1 MPLRVVV
8 PVLLLIVALPG
19 FVLPVVVVK
28 SLMQSASTAAE
39 QSAGANAF
47 ISIGFGVTLLAFLA
61 AWGLF
66 SLYLVAPLAGLA
78 REARALTLTPQDRD
92 PIVPRSQFVEGLAT
106 NIGGLARALHRS
118 KSEIGDAVAIA
129 TRSADQQRSQ
139 LETIL
144 LDLTEGV
151 IVCNRD
157 HRIILYNEAAQRILG
172 LREMT
177 GLGRPLFGVLTREP
191 VLHALDTLARRPPTQ
206 RGSGEADGK
215 AAPVDEGTAIRRFM
229 ASTVDLGTLVETR
242 MRLVIDQAGEMSGY
256 VLSFQDIG
264 SEIESLAAR
273 DTLLRE
279 VMVEWRRPLANL
291 TAAVEMLTDGAE
303 LSPPERA
310 AFEDIVSKELTQINA
325 RFVDASKR
333 YDRLD
338 VGPWAMT
345 DVRSLDLFRAVQ
357 KHVGQ
362 SHGITVTPVGL
373 PVWLRADSHALMLAL
388 EYLVRR
394 LAEETGLKS
403 FDAGV
408 TRGDSYAYVEISWPG
423 APINA
428 DMLESWLDE
437 SLAGAIASRTP
448 RQIIER
454 HGGEV
459 WGTAAGDGI
468 AMRRLPLR
476 PAADPGP
483 GTKTAALAPRPEYYD
498 FDLFKAAH
506 GNIAATPLRALRY
519 CVFDTETTGLRPTD
533 GDELLSIGAVQ
544 VVNGRLLTSE
554 TFERMIDPGRDI
566 PEVSTRIHGITAD
579 MVKGKPPARIVLPQF
594 RRFVGDA
601 VLVAYNISFD
611 MKFLTMKQ
619 DEAGVVFVNS
629 VVDAVLVSLFLSP
642 QPPPH
647 SLHGAAVLLGID
659 ISGRHTAVG
668 DALATAA
675 LWIRLLDVM
684 EARGIKTFGEAVTIS
699 DRMLKERRLG
709 DKF

>member
-19 FVLPVVVVK
+19 FVLPAVVVK
-28 SLMQSASTAAE
+28 SLVSSAASAESAA
-39 QSAGANAF
+39 SANAF
-47 ISIGFGVTLLAFLA
+47 ISIGFTVTLLAFLA
-61 AWGLF
+61 AWGTF
-66 SLYLVAPLAGLA
+66 TLYLVGPLGALA
-78 REARALTLTPQDRD
+78 RETRALTLTPQDRD
-92 PIVPRSQFVEGLAT
+92 PVIARPNLLAPLAA
-106 NIGGLARALHRS
+106 NIGGLARALYRA
-118 KSEIGDAVAIA
+118 KAEIGDAVAAA
-129 TRSADQQRSQ
+129 TAQADQQRSQ

-151 IVCNRD
+151 MVCNRE

-172 LREMT
+172 LREML
-177 GLGRPLFGVLTREP
+177 GLGRSLFGVLTREP
-191 VLHALDTLARRPPTQ
+191 VLHALDTLARRPQQ
-206 RGSGEADGK
+206 RGAGETDAK
-215 AAPVDEGTAIRRFM
+215 AAADESTAIRRFM

-242 MRLVIDQAGEMSGY
+242 MRLVLDASGEMTGY

-264 SEIESLAAR
+264 SEVESLAAR
-273 DTLLRE
+273 DSLLRE

-291 TAAVEMLTDGAE
+291 TAAVEMLTEVEGLGEA
-303 LSPPERA
+303 ERA
-310 AFEDIVSKELTQINA
+310 AFQDIVAKELAQLNA
-325 RFVDASKR
+325 RFVSASKS

-362 SHGITVTPVGL
+362 SHGIVITPVGL
-373 PVWLRADSHALMLAL
+373 PVWVRADSHALMLAL

-394 LAEETGLKS
+394 LAEETGRKS

-408 TRGDSYAYVEISWPG
+408 SRGDTYAYVEISWPG

-428 DMLESWLDE
+428 DVLESWLDE
-437 SLAGAIASRTP
+437 SLEGAIASRTP

-459 WGTAAGDGI
+459 WSTGSAEGI
-468 AMRRLPLR
+468 AMLRIPLR
-476 PAADPGP
+476 PAENPEPEA
-483 GTKTAALAPRPEYYD
+483 KSAALAPRPEYYD
-498 FDLFKAAH
+498 FDLFKASH
-506 GNIAATPLRALRY
+506 GNIAQTPLRALRY
-519 CVFDTETTGLRPTD
+519 VVFDTETTGLRPTD

-554 TFERMIDPGRDI
+554 TFERLIDPGRDI

-619 DEAGVVFVNS
+619 EEAGVVFDNPVL
-629 VVDAVLVSLFLSP
+629 DALLLSIYLHP
-642 QPPPH
+642 ELPDH
-647 SLHGAAVLLGID
+647 SLNGMSDFLGID
-659 ISGRHTAVG
+659 IAGRHTALG

-675 LWIRLLDVM
+675 LWIRLLDVL
-684 EARGIKTFGEAVTIS
+684 ESRGIKTFGEAVAIS